1 MKLSEIK
8 LQRVEYMPKQLEPGI
23 LYVSEEFGAAAHLCA
38 CGCGEK
44 IRTPLG
50 PTEWSIKETAG
61 GPSVWPSVGNWQ
73 KACQSHYVIQSGKI
87 MWHGKWSAAQIAAGR
102 RDEQARRKAH
112 YDAMYAQKG
121 LRQRF
126 WQWIKSLFS
135 S

>member
-1 MKLSEIK
+1 VPQHTCAHAVAVKKFERRLV
-8 LQRVEYMPKQLEPGI
+8 LRNGRLGRPQAARVY
-23 LYVSEEFGAAAHLCA
+23 
-38 CGCGEK
+38 
-44 IRTPLG
+44 G
-50 PTEWSIKETAG
+50 PQSAT
-61 GPSVWPSVGNWQ
+61 